1 MSVTDR
7 GRPALIGLGVLI
19 LGFVIGVV
27 LLAMDFVL
35 IGILVACGAIPA
47 ALVAWMTA
55 GDRV

>member
-1 MSVTDR
+1 MSTVDR
-7 GRPALIGLGVLI
+7 GGPALIGLGVLI
-19 LGFVIGVV
+19 LGFIIGIV
-27 LLAMDFVL
+27 LIAMDFVL

>member
-7 GRPALIGLGVLI
+7 GRPALICLAVLI
-19 LGFVIGVV
+19 IGVAIGIT

-47 ALVAWMTA
+47 ALVAWVTA
-55 GDRV
+55 GDRI

>member
-1 MSVTDR
+1 MMI
-7 GRPALIGLGVLI
+7 ALAVLI

-47 ALVAWMTA
+47 ALVAWVTA
-55 GDRV
+55 GDRI

>member
-19 LGFVIGVV
+19 LGFVIGIT

>member
-1 MSVTDR
+1 MM
-7 GRPALIGLGVLI
+7 IGLAVLI
-19 LGFVIGVV
+19 LGFVIGIT

-35 IGILVACGAIPA
+35 IGILVAAGAIPA